1 MNKLHYILFTIL
13 ISLLFSI
20 TVNGQERRMETAQK
34 LVDNYAYRDAI
45 KVYEKLVKKGYRS
58 PALFEKLGDAYYF
71 KNEPDNA
78 IKWYRELFYLKK
90 EVQPIYYYR
99 MAMALKSLG
108 RYEKA
113 NEMLDEYSKRDGGDL
128 RAELYEKNK
137 NYVDV
142 IKNNSGRYKIKIT
155 DASSTVSD
163 YGPAFYGD
171 MIVFSSNRDSIGL
184 SNKKDKWTN
193 RSFNILY
200 MAQVGVKGTLN
211 KVEKFPTGVDAKF
224 HVSTPAFT
232 KDKTVMYFTSNNYN
246 TGEMQRDDKNRVLL
260 KIYRAVLDGK
270 KLKDVEE
277 LPFCSNSYN
286 VAHPALSPDEK
297 TLYFASDMSGT
308 YGESDIYKVSINE
321 DGTFGTP
328 ENLGPGINTEGK
340 ETFPFVTGDKLYFAS
355 NGHPGLGGLDVFV
368 SKEDSNGLFSK
379 VINVGEPVNGRWDD
393 FALIINEQ
401 TKMGYFSSNRKSGRG
416 YDDIYSLLETTELNF
431 GCAQRLSGV
440 VADEKTGDISAN
452 AKVILFDQNHTMLK
466 ETTTDEAGL
475 YSFDVKCGKSYYVR
489 SESESYVPK
498 EVSVFIQDGSGET
511 NLPITQVKS

>member
-1 MNKLHYILFTIL
+1 MNKLHYIRFTVL
-13 ISLLFSI
+13 ILLFSL
-20 TVNGQERRMETAQK
+20 TTLNGQEKRMEAAQK
-34 LVDNYAYRDAI
+34 LIDNYAYRDAI
-45 KVYEKLVKKGYRS
+45 KVYEKLAKKGYRS
-58 PALFEKLGDAYYF
+58 SALFEKLGDAYYF

-78 IKWYRELFYLKK
+78 LRWYRELFYLKK

-113 NEMLDEYSKRDGGDL
+113 NEMLDEYSKRNGGDL
-128 RAELYEKNK
+128 RAELYEKNR

-142 IKNNSGRYKIKIT
+142 IKSNSGRYKIKIT

-171 MIVFSSNRDSIGL
+171 VIVFSSNRDSIGF

-193 RSFNILY
+193 RSFNALF

-211 KVEKFPTGVDAKF
+211 KIEKFPMGIDAKF

-232 KDKTVMYFTSNNYN
+232 KDKKVMYFTSNNYN
-246 TGEMQRDDKNRVLL
+246 TGEMQKDDKNRVLL
-260 KIYRAVLDGK
+260 KIYRAVLDGG

-321 DGTFGTP
+321 DGTFGAP

-340 ETFPFVTGDKLYFAS
+340 ETFPFVTGNKLYFAS

-368 SKEDSNGLFSK
+368 SKEDSNGMFSK

-393 FALIINEQ
+393 FALIIDEK

-416 YDDIYSLLETTELNF
+416 YDDVYSLMELSELSF
-431 GCAQRLSGV
+431 GCVQRLSGV
-440 VADEKTGDISAN
+440 VTDEKTGEIAAN
-452 AKVILFDQNHTMLK
+452 AKVILFDQNHIMLK
-466 ETTTDEAGL
+466 ETITDEAGL
-475 YSFDVKCGKSYYVR
+475 YSFDVKCGKSYSVR
-489 SESESYVPK
+489 SEAESYVPK
-498 EVSVFIQDGSGET
+498 ETSILIRDGSGET
-511 NLPITQVKS
+511 DLPITQIKL